1 MFHSNSK
8 KISKVT
14 EHLARMYESFLK
26 AGPAKTLVVGFALII
41 FIGGILLAM
50 PFASKS
56 GESIGLLNA
65 FFTATSAV
73 CVTGLAVVNTTYH
86 WTLFGKIVILVLIQI
101 GGLGFMSMVTAV
113 FLMFNKKITL
123 KDRLLIKESYNQ
135 NNLSGMVRLVRSVFK
150 GTLIIEGV
158 SAFILSLIFIWHGE
172 SFFGGIW
179 KGIFI
184 SISAFCNAG
193 FDILGDSSLI
203 PYQSNVVLNLVVMF
217 LITIGGIGFAVW
229 MDVIKI
235 KDVIT
240 KDISFKLFVK
250 RLAVHT
256 KIVLLTS
263 FILVSTGALFTFF
276 IEYSN
281 PGTLGPMSMGT
292 KILSSLFQAVTLRT
306 AGFNSFDISNA
317 RNSTQFLYIIQMF
330 IGGSPG
336 GTAGGIKTATIAV
349 IIIAIMSALR
359 GKNKLDV
366 FHKNL
371 KIDIL
376 FKALTVIML
385 NLIMVIVATM
395 LLTISEGNNPAESF
409 RFLDYFFEAT
419 SAVGT
424 VGLTL
429 GVTPHL
435 SVFGKLIIIFCMFFG
450 RLGPIT
456 IGVAF
461 AIRADE
467 TKNIFN
473 YPDEKVLVG

>member
-1 MFHSNSK
+1 MFLSNSK
-8 KISKVT
+8 RASIVSSKIAK
-14 EHLARMYESFLK
+14 LYNSFLN
-26 AGPAKTLVVGFALII
+26 AGPAKTLVLGFAFII
-41 FIGGILLAM
+41 FIGAILLSM

-56 GESIGLLNA
+56 GQSIGFLNA
-65 FFTATSAV
+65 LFTSTSAV

-86 WTLFGKIVILVLIQI
+86 WTLFGKIVIISLIQI

-113 FLMFNKKITL
+113 FLMFNRKITL
-123 KDRLLIKESYNQ
+123 KDRILIKESYNQ

-150 GTLIIEGV
+150 GTLIVEGV
-158 SAFILSLIFIWHGE
+158 SAFILALIFIWHGE

-193 FDILGDSSLI
+193 FDILGDSSLV
-203 PYQSNVVLNLVVMF
+203 PYQDNVVLNIVVML

-229 MDVIKI
+229 MDVTKI
-235 KDVIT
+235 KYVI
-240 KDISFKLFVK
+240 KKEISFKIFLK
-250 RLAVHT
+250 RLTVHT

-263 FILVSTGALFTFF
+263 LILVISGALFTFF
-276 IEYSN
+276 IEYNN
-281 PGTLGPMSMGT
+281 PGTLGPMSFGT
-292 KILSSLFQAVTLRT
+292 KVLSSTFQAVTLRT
-306 AGFNSFDISNA
+306 AGFNSFDISKA

-336 GTAGGIKTATIAV
+336 GTAGGVKTVTLAV
-349 IIIAIMSALR
+349 IFIAIMSALR
-359 GKNKLDV
+359 GKNKMDV
-366 FHKNL
+366 FRKNL

-395 LLTISEGNNPAESF
+395 LLTISEENSIVAF

-429 GVTPHL
+429 GVTPYL
-435 SVFGKLIIIFCMFFG
+435 SAFGKLIIIFCMFFG

-461 AIRADE
+461 AIRSDE